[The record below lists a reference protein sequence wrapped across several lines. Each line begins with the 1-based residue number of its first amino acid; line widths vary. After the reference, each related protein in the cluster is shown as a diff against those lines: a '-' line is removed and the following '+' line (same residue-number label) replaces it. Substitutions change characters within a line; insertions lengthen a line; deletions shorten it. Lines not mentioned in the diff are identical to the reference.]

1 MGGTC
6 QEALNPPPRPLQAET
21 MAIKT
26 EGKKWLKLTL
36 FQNMYNLQDWIS
48 ASFVNKTFQYLW
60 ITY

>member
-6 QEALNPPPRPLQAET
+6 QEALNPPPRPLQ
-21 MAIKT
+21 AIKT